1 MDSKLAQDLKFPL
14 VKLPNPIKL
23 RLADGDSSSV
33 ITHRTVPL
41 QLHIG
46 NHVETVSFYVTS
58 LCHGTILGYSW
69 LERHNP
75 KINWVSR
82 MVEFDSS
89 FCLENCC
96 VGSSRIQGLGK
107 PPDPKMVFPTVP
119 TSNLEDDV
127 IQTYPQKE
135 STTELSVLD
144 EPEPI
149 ENVGFKKPISFT
161 ISKKTQD
168 IISANSIHAD
178 IYPFVEATSKSEEDV
193 PKEILSEF
201 ADVFEKDLAD
211 VLPPHRNFDCAIDL
225 KPLSEPSYGKIYQLT
240 REEDTVMQDWIKE
253 NLKKGYIRSSSSPH
267 GAPCFFVKQKDKL
280 RLCMDYRGLNKN
292 TIKDRNP
299 IPLISEMLRTLSSG
313 KIFTTLDLRGAY
325 NLLRIKDGDEQKTS
339 LLRNMANLNF

>member
-96 VGSSRIQGLGK
+96 VSSSRIQGLGK
-107 PPDPKMVFPTVP
+107 PPIQKWFFQLFRLQTWKMT
-119 TSNLEDDV
+119 V

-135 STTELSVLD
+135 SITELSVLE
-144 EPEPI
+144 EPEPM

-211 VLPPHRNFDCAIDL
+211 VLPPHRNFDCAIDI

-253 NLKKGYIRSSSSPH
+253 HLKKGYIRSSSSPH
-267 GAPCFFVKQKDKL
+267 GSSMFF
-280 RLCMDYRGLNKN
+280 R
-292 TIKDRNP
+292 
-299 IPLISEMLRTLSSG
+299 
-313 KIFTTLDLRGAY
+313 
-325 NLLRIKDGDEQKTS
+325 
-339 LLRNMANLNF
+339 